1 MKNFLQMLLLSIGL
15 AGCSSIDYAELTKIS
30 PVSPANIQIDRILAL
45 NLSHDSSLIEANK
58 LMDPVLV
65 SNVVRELEARKLK
78 AENITIEAVKVA
90 NFAEM
95 VKISEGGFKFF
106 GPKILDTKKRNMVGK
121 PEKLDYFLLGS
132 KDKNDGSIQHKL
144 NFSITYTSDE
154 KRNYSSVSYCDKW
167 DGCDSENLMDITLI
181 SLIASGCSSY
191 ECNYTEIMELNLSD
205 DFLRSNMKDGLSMSF
220 NSKKANNKIT
230 LSPPYLQGYLSI
242 AN

>member
-15 AGCSSIDYAELTKIS
+15 VGCSSIDYAELTMVS

-45 NLSHDSSLIEANK
+45 NLSHAGSIVEANK
-58 LMDPVLV
+58 LMDPVLA

-78 AENITIEAVKVA
+78 AENIAIEAVKVA

-95 VKISEGGFKFF
+95 VKISEDGFKFL
-106 GPKILDTKKRNMVGK
+106 GPKILDTKKRNMIGN
-121 PEKLDYFLLGS
+121 PENLDYFLLGL
-132 KDKNDGSIQHKL
+132 KGINNESIQHKL
-144 NFSITYTSDE
+144 NFSITYSSDE
-154 KRNYSSVSYCDKW
+154 KRNYSSVSYCDNW

-181 SLIASGCSSY
+181 SLTASGCSSY

-230 LSPPYLQGYLSI
+230 FSPLYLQGYLSI
-242 AN
+242 AK